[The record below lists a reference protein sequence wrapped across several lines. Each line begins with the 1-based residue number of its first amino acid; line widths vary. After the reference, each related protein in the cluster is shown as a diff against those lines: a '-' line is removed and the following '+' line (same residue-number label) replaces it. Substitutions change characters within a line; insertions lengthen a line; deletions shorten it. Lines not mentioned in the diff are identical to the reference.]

1 MIRNTI
7 KAIIGAALLV
17 AGATATGEKE
27 TPIPLDDV
35 PAAAL
40 NAAKDAVPGIE
51 LTSAKIE
58 TERGQTIYELEGSVG
73 DATWEVEVTPTG
85 EVLEVEED

>member
-1 MIRNTI
+1 MIRNTL

-17 AGATATGEKE
+17 AGATAAGEQE

-40 NAAKDAVPGIE
+40 NAA
-51 LTSAKIE
+51 
-58 TERGQTIYELEGSVG
+58 
-73 DATWEVEVTPTG
+73 PTG